1 MPTTEHS
8 FTTTAE
14 NKAFDQK
21 HRHTINN
28 NIDKYNTAVQRGL
41 HQYQDHDLARSRA
54 AYIKTQTIEH
64 LDQYLLEF
72 EQNFVKRGGKVI
84 WAETA
89 ADALREVWA
98 IFQAKKARMV
108 VKSKSMT
115 TEEIGLNEYLEAR
128 GIENVETDLGEY
140 IVQLAHQKPY
150 HIVTPAMHL
159 SRQDVSQIFTEKLG
173 VPPTDD
179 ATELTLTCRR
189 MLRQKYTE
197 AEIGITGGNFLIA
210 DVGGVAV
217 TENEGNA
224 RLSTTFPKTHIAI
237 VGIEKIIPKLQDLD
251 LFWSLLATSGTGQ
264 RLTIYNSVYSGARQ
278 AEEPDGPEE
287 MYVILLDN
295 GRTELLADAQKRQSL
310 NCIRCGACLNACPVY
325 KNIGGHSYQTTYS
338 GPIGSVISP
347 HYNGMKEFKHL
358 SYASSLCGACG
369 SVCPVKI
376 DLPLLLLQNRAQSVN
391 EGLNTTVEKIGFQ
404 LWRRTMLKRHR
415 LNRWSGRVKNY
426 IFQRFFKGTWGKRRA
441 LPVVAP
447 QSFNEMWRAKMKKK
461 S

>member
-1 MPTTEHS
+1 MPTTEQT
-8 FTTTAE
+8 FLTTAE
-14 NKAFDQK
+14 GKAFDLK

-54 AYIKTQTIEH
+54 AFIKTQTIEH
-64 LDQYLLEF
+64 LDQYLVEF
-72 EQNFVKRGGKVI
+72 EEKFTQRGGKVI

-89 ADALREVWA
+89 EDALREIWA
-98 IFQAKKARMV
+98 IFRAKQAKMV

-115 TEEIGLNEYLEAR
+115 TEEIGLNEFLEAK

-159 SRQDVSQIFTEKLG
+159 SRQDVSKIFTEKLG
-173 VPPTDD
+173 VAPTDD

-189 MLRQKYTE
+189 MLREKYTQ

-210 DVGGVAV
+210 EVGGVAV

-224 RLSTTFPKTHIAI
+224 RLSTTFPKVHIAI

-278 AEEPDGPEE
+278 ADEPDGPEE
-287 MYVILLDN
+287 MYVVLLDN
-295 GRTELLADAQKRQSL
+295 GRTELLADAQKRQAL

-325 KNIGGHSYQTTYS
+325 KNIGGHTYQTTYS

-347 HYNGMKEFKHL
+347 HYDGMKDFKHL
-358 SYASSLCGACG
+358 SFASSLCGACG

-376 DLPLLLLQNRAQSVN
+376 DLPLLLLQNRAQSVQ

-404 LWRRTMLKRHR
+404 LWRRTMLKRKR
-415 LNRWSGRVKNY
+415 LNRWSGRLKNY
-426 IFQRFFKGTWGKRRA
+426 FFQRFFKNTWGKRRI
-441 LPVVAP
+441 LPIVAP
-447 QSFNEMWRAKMKKK
+447 KSFNELWREKMNKK
-461 S
+461 